1 MTNLRAL
8 VGACFLLAVI
18 GIVVSVPLG
27 WALVLV
33 AAAEKADFLNINI
46 ATVEQLKALPGI
58 GGAYT
63 EEIIKGRPSQRKDEL
78 VQKKILPRA
87 AYEGI
92 KDKLVAKEK

>member
-8 VGACFLLAVI
+8 VGAWFLLAVM
-18 GIVVSVPLG
+18 GFVVSVPLG
-27 WALVLV
+27 WARVLV
-33 AAAEKADFLNINI
+33 AAAEKADFLTINT
-46 ATVEQLKALPGI
+46 ATAEQLTARPGI

-63 EEIIKGRPSQRKDEL
+63 EEIITGRPSQRKDAL

-92 KDKLVAKEK
+92 TYKFVAKQK

>member
-8 VGACFLLAVI
+8 VGAWFLLAVM
-18 GIVVSVPLG
+18 GFVVSVPLG

-33 AAAEKADFLNINI
+33 AAAEKADFLTINT
-46 ATVEQLKALPGI
+46 ATAEQLKARPGI

-63 EEIIKGRPSQRKDEL
+63 EEIIKGRPSQRKDAL

-92 KDKLVAKEK
+92 TYKLVAKQK